1 MSYIQ
6 NVYPIKSRT
15 AIARDV
21 FDYVVHCPDIAALAH
36 AGQFVHIRVAGHTLR
51 RPISICEVD
60 RVGGTIR
67 LVFEVRGSG
76 TDELSNLTA
85 GDLMDIMGPL
95 GNGFALLEPDARA
108 IVVGGVIGTPPMLET
123 AKHYAENCTAI
134 LGFRDAAHVIL
145 DEDFDACGCD
155 VRLATDDGSRGH
167 HGFVTD
173 LLRQRLTEES
183 ADIIYACGPKGM
195 LKAVAD
201 LAAEFGVRCQV
212 SLEERMG
219 CGVGACLVCACK
231 IARENGDPTYKHVC
245 KDGPVFEAKEV
256 IF

>member
-1 MSYIQ
+1 
-6 NVYPIKSRT
+6 
-15 AIARDV
+15 
-21 FDYVVHCPDIAALAH
+21 
-36 AGQFVHIRVAGHTLR
+36 
-51 RPISICEVD
+51 
-60 RVGGTIR
+60 
-67 LVFEVRGSG
+67 
-76 TDELSNLTA
+76 
-85 GDLMDIMGPL
+85 MDIMGPL

-108 IVVGGVIGTPPMLET
+108 IVVGGGIGTPPMLET

-212 SLEERMG
+212 SLEERMAAAWAPAWYVPAKSPG
-219 CGVGACLVCACK
+219 KTATPPTSMS
-231 IARENGDPTYKHVC
+231 ARTALYLKR
-245 KDGPVFEAKEV
+245 KR
-256 IF
+256 

>member
-1 MSYIQ
+1 MKYIQ
-6 NVYPIKSRT
+6 NVYPILSRN
-15 AIARDV
+15 AIARDM
-21 FDYVVHCPDIAALAH
+21 FDYVVHCPELAALAQ
-36 AGQFVHIRVAGHTLR
+36 AGQFVHIRVPGHTLR

-60 RVGGTIR
+60 KTAGTIR

-76 TDELSNLTA
+76 TEALANLAA
-85 GDLMDIMGPL
+85 GGMMDVMGPL
-95 GNGFALLEPDARA
+95 GNGFDLLSPDSAA
-108 IVVGGVIGTPPMLET
+108 IVVGGGIGTPPMLET

-145 DEDFDACGCD
+145 DDDFDACGCD
-155 VRLATDDGSRGH
+155 VRLATDDGSTGH
-167 HGFVTD
+167 KGFVTD
-173 LLRQRLTEES
+173 LLKARLEES
-183 ADIIYACGPKGM
+183 GADIIYACGPKPM

-201 LAAEFGVRCQV
+201 IAAQFGVRCQV

-256 IF
+256 FF

>member
-1 MSYIQ
+1 M
-6 NVYPIKSRT
+6 
-15 AIARDV
+15 
-21 FDYVVHCPDIAALAH
+21 
-36 AGQFVHIRVAGHTLR
+36 
-51 RPISICEVD
+51 
-60 RVGGTIR
+60 
-67 LVFEVRGSG
+67 
-76 TDELSNLTA
+76 
-85 GDLMDIMGPL
+85 
-95 GNGFALLEPDARA
+95 
-108 IVVGGVIGTPPMLET
+108 
-123 AKHYAENCTAI
+123 
-134 LGFRDAAHVIL
+134 
-145 DEDFDACGCD
+145 
-155 VRLATDDGSRGH
+155 RLATDDGSRGH